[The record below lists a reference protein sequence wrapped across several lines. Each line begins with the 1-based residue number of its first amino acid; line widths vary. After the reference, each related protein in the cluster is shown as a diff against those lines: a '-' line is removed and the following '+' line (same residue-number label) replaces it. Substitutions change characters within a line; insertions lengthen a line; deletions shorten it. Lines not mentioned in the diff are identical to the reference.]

1 MMAMKNLDGFER
13 RKEQSKENIRK
24 AASELF
30 SQFGGEKVSIADI
43 AKKAGVSQATI
54 YNNFGSKEAL
64 TRDFVKT
71 TVDQLVSDVEN
82 LLAPPIPFEEKITAI
97 IQFISGA
104 IEDGN
109 HPNMDRSVFAS
120 SIDLQSDREIKQI
133 QDNAKVRMTKIII
146 DLIQEGKAQ
155 GKIKSDI
162 SDEVFTIYFFAFM
175 DIFTNPQL
183 QQRIQYNPRL
193 IQDLGDLMKNG
204 LII

>member
-104 IEDGN
+104 IADGN

-133 QDNAKVRMTKIII
+133 QENAKKRMTKIIL

-155 GKIKSDI
+155 GRIKSDI

-183 QQRIQYNPRL
+183 QQRFHNNQKL
-193 IQDLGDLMKNG
+193 LQDLGELLKNG
-204 LII
+204 LIK

>member
-204 LII
+204 LIK

>member
-71 TVDQLVSDVEN
+71 TVDQLVNDVEN

-204 LII
+204 LIK

>member
-71 TVDQLVSDVEN
+71 TVDQLVNDVEN

-104 IEDGN
+104 IEDRN

-133 QDNAKVRMTKIII
+133 QDNAKKRMTKIII

-183 QQRIQYNPRL
+183 QQRIQYNPKL

-204 LII
+204 LIK